1 MSKNNIILIL
11 DTLSSFQ
18 FTDLKNHKPYKDV
31 SNKLKIKN
39 VLVSDFESRE
49 HLLECLVASSL
60 VPGWAGYKSRVIN
73 GKKYVDGGLTMNLPN
88 IYPNQ
93 TIRIQPFSTS
103 KNHAEISPLLT
114 NEKDKNRMIA
124 KMAMVLLSNMIFNR
138 TVGDRTF
145 RLVSRGQMVSRVAPY
160 RPAF

>member
-1 MSKNNIILIL
+1 
-11 DTLSSFQ
+11 
-18 FTDLKNHKPYKDV
+18 
-31 SNKLKIKN
+31 
-39 VLVSDFESRE
+39 
-49 HLLECLVASSL
+49 
-60 VPGWAGYKSRVIN
+60 
-73 GKKYVDGGLTMNLPN
+73 MNLPN

-145 RLVSRGQMVSRVAPY
+145 RLVSRMAPY